1 MTVIYRTYRTYFGQI
16 SDTKGSTNLPP
27 ALKNGG
33 NERVER
39 IMVSSLQGGKRM
51 KYIEVEKVDDEL
63 LEKIVQRIRKAVN
76 PVKIILFGSYAYGN
90 PSKDSDL
97 DILVVVE
104 SLESTRRELRLK
116 IRKALRE
123 YLVPKG
129 IIVVTKEDIDD
140 WKDVPQA
147 FITSVVRKGRVLY
160 ERQDR
165 PG

>member
-1 MTVIYRTYRTYFGQI
+1 
-16 SDTKGSTNLPP
+16 
-27 ALKNGG
+27 
-33 NERVER
+33 
-39 IMVSSLQGGKRM
+39 M

-63 LEKIVQRIRKAVN
+63 LEKIAQRIRKVVN

-97 DILVVVE
+97 DILVVVD

-123 YLVPKG
+123 FLVPKD

-140 WKDVPQA
+140 WRDVPQA

-160 ERQDR
+160 ERQDSTD
-165 PG
+165 